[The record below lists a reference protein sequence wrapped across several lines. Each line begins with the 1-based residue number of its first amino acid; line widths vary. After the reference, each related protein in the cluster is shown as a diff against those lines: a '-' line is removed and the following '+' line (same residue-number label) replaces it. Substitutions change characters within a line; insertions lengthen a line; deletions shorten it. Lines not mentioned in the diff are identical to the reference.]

1 MQLLINIKFKDMKKF
16 FILFLIVFHSIV
28 NFGQTFFSNGLISN
42 GNVSIQNNS
51 AIQLGGFY
59 FAYNADSIWIEN
71 PNGIWFAKIT
81 TINNDSS
88 IYSDTADYANKA
100 DSSIYSDTADY
111 AKNLLYLPEEQDLN
125 IYIKHYPAGNDTT
138 ADGSE
143 SHPFHTIVGAALS
156 INTQINSYVQ
166 FIVDT
171 GNWEWGLNEAAIFSR
186 FELTGNDMEIRG
198 IYDTIIPS
206 VSLAYD
212 ADTILKYTATS
223 SGVTLTEDSLINYFV
238 KDGIHFYPISH
249 NTAGTNTW
257 EMEIAKSSKNMT
269 RPIVRLRTT
278 FNLTDD
284 FALDFNLMA
293 QNRGT
298 LNFNELIFV
307 RNGNVEHERCLRMR
321 KYINCK
327 FSINGSFSIGAY
339 AETALNQI
347 VMKGTVI
354 ENTSAIDYV
363 VRLKRFIGNLSLT
376 RMLFRNNSS
385 ISGALFL
392 SDCYEGSNIYMTD
405 ILFMGDKDN
414 LHPAIQLTH
423 DPTLEIRKVISIRDC
438 SYAFENTSYMADAF
452 HLFSSLDYL
461 PGIIYLFDTP
471 NLFSSEGHNVKI
483 TLLGGVISNSTFN
496 YYATDDFFTNNLNKF
511 NYINVSSVNNLM
523 PQAYYIPDSVDASP
537 IKQRKI
543 YDESG
548 NYWKYGTSKVDSSIY
563 SDTANYANKADSNAV
578 TYTADTGYFN
588 NMYNNRIKADNDSLN
603 LDGLSILWDYSINN
617 KDYKSGNNFD
627 YLGLYDAYNILAY
640 GNSSYRSQLSNYGD
654 HIYMESRTLSN
665 YFYKFDLFYNKAY
678 LIYDTPSAAE
688 DTVYMFNPDSLLAP
702 DIDAKFNSV
711 SFNSALS
718 VNSDVIIRESTG
730 SVNSQFNC
738 DLADNPNAITI
749 HENTLDENKYSLN
762 WQGVKI
768 DAGSSTGYSILD
780 ASDNV
785 IAGFSSA
792 GIGADILQVNDKL
805 VIPYMNSCDLT
816 NNAPTD
822 AEFTTCG
829 VVGNSP
835 QPAVTI
841 VRDASGGD
849 KYLVI
854 STDGSTYNW
863 IKFGNE
869 LSESSIGTIADN
881 DATPDITGAV
891 NWTYNGSANSVVITD
906 LDNPIVG
913 KTYKIIGNSDTYT
926 ITINDSGNFNL
937 SASWV
942 GGADDIITIF
952 VQADN
957 DYIEISRSDN

>member
-1 MQLLINIKFKDMKKF
+1 MKKLIIFILLILNNLAGFTQISATIDSLRQKGDT
-16 FILFLIVFHSIV
+16 LW
-28 NFGQTFFSNGLISN
+28 ISN
-42 GNVSIQNNS
+42 RKGSIAYMRTSGDSLYLSDVSGEIY
-51 AIQLGGFY
+51 LGLV
-59 FAYNADSIWIEN
+59 N
-71 PNGIWFAKIT
+71 
-81 TINNDSS
+81 
-88 IYSDTADYANKA
+88 SDTADYSIKA
-100 DSSIYSDTADY
+100 DSSIYSDTTNY

-143 SHPFHTIVGAALS
+143 SHPFHTIIGAALS
-156 INTQINSYVQ
+156 INTQVNSYVQ

-171 GNWEWGLNEAAIFSR
+171 GNWDWGLNEAAIFSR

-257 EMEIAKSSKNMT
+257 EMEIAKSGKNMT

-321 KYINCK
+321 KYKNCK
-327 FSINGSFSIGAY
+327 FSINGSFSIGTY
-339 AETALNQI
+339 SETALNQI

-363 VRLKRFIGNLSLT
+363 VRLKRFIGNFSLT

-405 ILFMGDKDN
+405 ILFRGDN
-414 LHPAIQLTH
+414 VHPAIQLIH

-471 NLFSSEGHNVKI
+471 NLFSSEGNNVKI

-496 YYATDDFFTNNLNKF
+496 YYATDEFFTNNLNRF
-511 NYINVSSVNNLM
+511 NYINVFGLNNLM

-563 SDTANYANKADSNAV
+563 SDTANYANKADSNAI

-588 NMYNNRIKADNDSLN
+588 NIYNNRIKADNDSLN
-603 LDGLSILWDYSINN
+603 LDGLSILYDYSINN
-617 KDYKSGNNFD
+617 KDYRSGNNFD
-627 YLGLYDAYNILAY
+627 YLGLYDTYNILTY
-640 GNSSYRSQLSNYGD
+640 GNNSYRSKLSNYGN
-654 HIYMESRTLSN
+654 HVCLESRTLSD

-678 LIYDTPSAAE
+678 LIYDTPSSAA
-688 DTVYMFNPDSLLAP
+688 DTVYRFNPDSLLAP

-711 SFNSALS
+711 IFNNALS

-730 SVNSQFNC
+730 SLNSQFNC

-785 IAGFSSA
+785 IMGFSNGGVGCDS
-792 GIGADILQVNDKL
+792 IQITNKL
-805 VIPYMNSCDLT
+805 IIPYYNSCDMT
-816 NNAPTD
+816 NNYPSNS
-822 AEFTTCG
+822 ELVSCG
-829 VVGNSP
+829 ILGNSP
-835 QPAVTI
+835 QPAMTI

-854 STDGSTYNW
+854 STDGATYNW

-869 LSESSIGTIADN
+869 LSESSMGTIADN

-942 GGADDIITIF
+942 GGADDIIIIF